1 MNITGNKTKRTNA
14 GGSTKSKTKK
24 FGVGGYMDT
33 DFSIGPSGGGATG
46 EVKKISQSAQAAAKQ
61 LGQAGAAIGGGGGGG
76 GGSLIPGLPSPGL
89 PSPGLPSP
97 GFPFPGFVQPPIDAP
112 STYKKGGQ
120 VRGYGKARGGRACK
134 MV

>member
-1 MNITGNKTKRTNA
+1 MNMAGNKTKRTNA

-76 GGSLIPGLPSPGL
+76 GGLIPGLPT
-89 PSPGLPSP
+89 P
-97 GFPFPGFVQPPIDAP
+97 GFPFPGFPLPGSGEAALAAP
-112 STYKKGGQ
+112 STYKKGGK

-134 MV
+134 MF

>member
-1 MNITGNKTKRTNA
+1 MNMAGNKNKRTNA

-33 DFSIGPSGGGATG
+33 DFSVGPGGGGATG

-76 GGSLIPGLPSPGL
+76 GGLPGLSPV
-89 PSPGLPSP
+89 P
-97 GFPFPGFVQPPIDAP
+97 GFPFPGFVQPPLGEPAIATP
-112 STYKKGGQ
+112 SPYKKGGK

-134 MV
+134 MA